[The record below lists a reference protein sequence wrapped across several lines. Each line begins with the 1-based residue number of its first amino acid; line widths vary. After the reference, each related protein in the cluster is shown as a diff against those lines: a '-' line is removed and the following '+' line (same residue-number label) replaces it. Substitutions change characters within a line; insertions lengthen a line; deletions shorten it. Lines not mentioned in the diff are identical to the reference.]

1 MKKLLTGSL
10 AALVMATSFNAV
22 ALEVE
27 DQVYFRKASYG
38 FMAWNTGKIKA
49 MLDGEA
55 QWDIKQVQAAANA
68 IAGVANS
75 GMGALYGAGS
85 DNSQF
90 KNTRLKPDFF
100 QNPEKAME
108 AGMQLNT
115 AANELAKVAQTD
127 DKAAIAKAFGAVGA
141 SCKNCHDQFRAK

>member
-1 MKKLLTGSL
+1 MNKLLTGSL
-10 AALVMATSFNAV
+10 AALVMATSLSAA

-38 FMAWNTGKIKA
+38 FMAWNSGKIKA
-49 MLDGEA
+49 MLDGEEA
-55 QWDIKQVQAAANA
+55 WDIKKVQAAANA
-68 IAGVANS
+68 IASVANS

-90 KNTRLKPDFF
+90 KDTRLKPEFF
-100 QNPEKAME
+100 QNADKARE
-108 AGMQLNT
+108 AGMMLNT

-127 DKAAIAKAFGAVGA
+127 DKEAITKAYGQVGQ